1 MLRGHKRN
9 LVYTRKPYRLSQNCL
24 WALECLLQ
32 RYGSAVACCRHRG
45 SECSRPG
52 YDITL
57 SEEVAINPTI
67 EPPELTQDL
76 GNRLLEGTNK
86 TLYVPGPR
94 RKEQCTRN
102 WPRDAHECPGVSGGG
117 MGKQWPGLG
126 WRHWVQQWVH
136 GTFWRRSPLSS
147 LPPPWFGLRSSNRRE
162 HSPTHQ
168 QKIGLKIYWTWPH
181 PSE

>member
-94 RKEQCTRN
+94 RKEQCPHNRLSQTCLWVSRTLQN
-102 WPRDAHECPGVSGGG
+102 QGVCIQG
-117 MGKQWPGLG
+117 
-126 WRHWVQQWVH
+126 HWVRGTEHNSVGISPLKGKIQAKQQW
-136 GTFWRRSPLSS
+136 GNTALTI
-147 LPPPWFGLRSSNRRE
+147 NR
-162 HSPTHQ
+162 
-168 QKIGLKIYWTWPH
+168 KLD
-181 PSE
+181 

>member
-86 TLYVPGPR
+86 SLYVPGPR
-94 RKEQCTRN
+94 RKEQ
-102 WPRDAHECPGVSGGG
+102 WPHKILTQTCLWVSRSLW
-117 MGKQWPGLG
+117 Q
-126 WRHWVQQWVH
+126 RHGSVVACWGSGALSVAVH
-136 GTFWRRSPLSS
+136 SQDLMKEVIIIFITTGREYSPD
-147 LPPPWFGLRSSNRRE
+147 
-162 HSPTHQ
+162 HQ
-168 QKIGLKIYWTWPH
+168 QKIGLKIYWAWPCT
-181 PSE
+181 